1 MSVKKKFIG
10 DFRDLIVYRRSQLF
24 REDIYEIIDVMP
36 SSERF
41 IMKKELRKASSSV
54 CANLAEG
61 NGSFYYGRE
70 YEHFDIAFCKLAKCK
85 AMLDLSFVQGYITE
99 QQNNRLQD
107 NAKEISR
114 MINALMKRI
123 ERYLTN
129 KVEPYNDC
137 PDKKSNLINLE
148 ATIWRAKLF
157 QKAITNMAKS
167 LPDYEDENV
176 VDQVSRAVSSVYA
189 NLTKSKGVIS
199 DKRVQELSYA
209 NGSISEVRSFL
220 DIVVVENYITKA
232 EYHSLDE
239 EAGIIHSALIEQMEQ
254 INIRLKEI

>member
-1 MSVKKKFIG
+1 MSVKKQYIG
-10 DFRDLIVYRRSQLF
+10 NFRDLIVYRKSQLF
-24 REDIYEIIDVMP
+24 RKDVYAIIKIMP
-36 SSERF
+36 TSERF
-41 IMKKELRKASSSV
+41 IMKKELYKASSSL

-70 YEHFDIAFCKLAKCK
+70 YEHFDIALCKLAKCK
-85 AMLDLSFVQGYITE
+85 ALLDLSFVQGYITE

-137 PDKKSNLINLE
+137 SDKESKLSNLE
-148 ATIWRAKLF
+148 ATIWRVKLL
-157 QKAITNMAKS
+157 QKSITNMVNA
-167 LPDYEDENV
+167 LPNYEADNV

-220 DIVVVENYITKA
+220 DIVVMENYITME
-232 EYHSLDE
+232 EYRSLDE
-239 EAGIIHSALIEQMEQ
+239 DAGIIHSALIEQMEQ